1 MLGFTYMA
9 TVATFPSAIFFLGA
23 GILTSSLIAISFV
36 RLPKETTDDLE
47 SLAAVPEADPAR
59 TQEDELVDTEI
70 PTIVVE
76 AVNSKPSSPRVDA

>member
-1 MLGFTYMA
+1 MFGFTYMA

-47 SLAAVPEADPAR
+47 SLAVVPEAEAAGP
-59 TQEDELVDTEI
+59 QEDELVDTEI
-70 PTIVVE
+70 PTILIEE
-76 AVNSKPSSPRVDA
+76 ATSKPSSPRIET